1 MLRMFLEAMYED
13 VATHPDPKFQVL
25 VVCQAVT
32 VSYRPPD
39 RVLLSWMA
47 SPSSD
52 MVADSVAAVV
62 LQASLGVAGMRGA
75 VPRAVGVRSLSM
87 TPSCCRASCGVRA
100 VRASGLGFLVPAV
113 TKPCGH
119 KHGHAGEDAH
129 GHDHDHD
136 HSSGADGK
144 GGVVVKKEPVPEEA
158 HSSDETKDDATTL
171 AVLKTGLEEHV
182 RGCPAV
188 AQYCCV
194 ASRARLTLVS
204 TV

>member
-62 LQASLGVAGMRGA
+62 LQAHR
-75 VPRAVGVRSLSM
+75 
-87 TPSCCRASCGVRA
+87 
-100 VRASGLGFLVPAV
+100 
-113 TKPCGH
+113 
-119 KHGHAGEDAH
+119 
-129 GHDHDHD
+129 
-136 HSSGADGK
+136 
-144 GGVVVKKEPVPEEA
+144 
-158 HSSDETKDDATTL
+158 
-171 AVLKTGLEEHV
+171 
-182 RGCPAV
+182 
-188 AQYCCV
+188 Q
-194 ASRARLTLVS
+194 SRTWL
-204 TV
+204 